1 MTDQR
6 YAEAGGRKFPLVRT
20 AEVRVLPVE
29 EDDAAGVGTFI
40 IPFAFRG
47 VIDSFGS
54 FVYPT
59 AFSHITDAKPLTRD
73 HEWSPTY
80 GAGDIEVD
88 PETEARIVGQF
99 HATAA
104 GQALRREL
112 IELASKGVRL
122 EASVGMSPVDWKIR
136 RGGEITDQERQWA
149 EEQGWDPTYVWAI
162 DKAGIVEV
170 SSVLAGAVPGTSVSV
185 RSLPWTG
192 AATAR
197 LETMPGAAMRMAAL
211 PLRIGGRNALDQFA
225 AESSAPMLDAVT
237 EDVAMMPDT
246 AAEARDE
253 REAELE
259 RERLLAIAG
268 VRQ

>member
-1 MTDQR
+1 MTAQR
-6 YAEAGGRKFPLVRT
+6 YAEAGGRKLPLVRR

-122 EASVGMSPVDWKIR
+122 EASVGMSPIDWKIR
-136 RGGEITDQERQWA
+136 RGGEITDQDRRGVQ
-149 EEQGWDPTYVWAI
+149 
-162 DKAGIVEV
+162 
-170 SSVLAGAVPGTSVSV
+170 
-185 RSLPWTG
+185 R
-192 AATAR
+192 AR
-197 LETMPGAAMRMAAL
+197 GSR
-211 PLRIGGRNALDQFA
+211 
-225 AESSAPMLDAVT
+225 
-237 EDVAMMPDT
+237 
-246 AAEARDE
+246 ARH
-253 REAELE
+253 
-259 RERLLAIAG
+259 ERLRAQPAVDG
-268 VRQ
+268 SRDGAPRNHARRCDADGRDAPADRRAQGDGPVRGGELRADA